1 MPIAVCV
8 VFPWENV
15 YLQDLRQAPAQEW
28 AQRVA
33 FHGKLNDTCVLILT
47 IFVNITFFPMHF
59 VGLAGMPRRIP
70 DYAVQFTDFNQ
81 ILKHIN

>member
-28 AQRVA
+28 PQRVAFRGKLNDTCVFRKWCVYFLRAGDILVA

-47 IFVNITFFPMHF
+47 IFVNI
-59 VGLAGMPRRIP
+59 I
-70 DYAVQFTDFNQ
+70 
-81 ILKHIN
+81 